1 MQAAL
6 EFLKPYAAAHARL
19 AADSSAVEQGDVFV
33 ALAGSNRHGLDFLDD
48 AIANGAAAVVH
59 DGAREPACSVP
70 SCAVPE
76 LGAQLGELASSFY
89 GRPSESLRVVAV
101 TGTKGKTTVAA
112 WCAQLLGTPA
122 EPCGYVGTLGAGA
135 SDSASFA
142 IKRKLRLTTPNPMQ
156 LHGLLADF
164 TAAGC
169 TAAAIEA
176 SSHGLAQERLA
187 GVACDVAV
195 FTNFGTD
202 HLDYHGTSADYLRAK
217 LLLFERPELQA
228 AVVNVDEHR
237 SHEVRASASCPVLA
251 CGADPTC
258 DLTWKLPGR
267 QAAFSYKG
275 ESLSCE
281 LPAPGMHNA
290 SNLALAL
297 GAALQAGV
305 AWDELG
311 KRLASLRPVPGR
323 LERIAA
329 PGQAAVY
336 VDFAHTSEALGA
348 ALEAV
353 RAEHPYARLT
363 CVFGCG
369 GDRYRD
375 KRPAMGAAAC
385 MRADRVI
392 VTTDNPREE
401 DPAQIIAD
409 VMAGCG
415 AQAESVLDRRDAII
429 AAIAAAG
436 PEDAILIAGKGDE
449 DAIIGPGGMRTPFSD
464 LEVARK
470 LLVQEQDNV

>member
-6 EFLKPYAAAHARL
+6 DFLKPYAAAHARL

-33 ALAGSNRHGLDFLDD
+33 ALAGSKRHGLDFLDE

-59 DGAREPACSVP
+59 DGAREPSCSLP

-76 LGAQLGELASSFY
+76 LGAQLGELAASFY

-135 SDSASFA
+135 SDSASLS
-142 IKRKLRLTTPNPMQ
+142 IKRKLSLTTPNPMQ

-164 TAAGC
+164 AAEGC
-169 TAAAIEA
+169 KAAAIEA

-202 HLDYHGTSADYLRAK
+202 HLDYHGTPADYLRAK
-217 LLLFERPELQA
+217 LLLFERSELQA
-228 AVVNVDEHR
+228 AVVNVDELH
-237 SHEVRASASCPVLA
+237 SQEVCAAASCPVLT
-251 CGADPTC
+251 CGAEPAC
-258 DLTWKLPGR
+258 DITWNLRGM
-267 QAAFSYKG
+267 QAVFFHHNQ
-275 ESLSCE
+275 SLRCE
-281 LPAPGMHNA
+281 LPTPGLHNA
-290 SNLALAL
+290 SNLSLAL

-311 KRLASLRPVPGR
+311 KRVAGLRPVPGR

-336 VDFAHTSEALGA
+336 VDFAHTPEALGA

-385 MRADRVI
+385 TRADRVI

-401 DPAQIIAD
+401 DPAQVIAD
-409 VMAGCG
+409 VLAGCG
-415 AQAESVLDRRDAII
+415 AQAESVLDRRE
-429 AAIAAAG
+429 AIAAALAGTG
-436 PEDAILIAGKGDE
+436 PENAVLIAGKGDE
-449 DAIIGPGGMRTPFSD
+449 DAIIGPGGTRTPFSD
-464 LEVARK
+464 REVARA
-470 LLVQEQDNV
+470 LLAKERDDV